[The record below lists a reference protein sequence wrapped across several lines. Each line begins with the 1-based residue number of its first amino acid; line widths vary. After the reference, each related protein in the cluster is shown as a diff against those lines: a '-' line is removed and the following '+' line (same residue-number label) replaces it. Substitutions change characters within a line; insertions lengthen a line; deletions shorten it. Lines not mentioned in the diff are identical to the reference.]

1 MVLEVEKLKRIVGI
15 WAVGQMSPLWMELLD
30 LITISVF
37 IMAGVTTTL
46 RMIKRGE
53 D

>member
-1 MVLEVEKLKRIVGI
+1 MVVEVEKLKRIVGI

-37 IMAGVTTTL
+37 IMAGETMTL
-46 RMIKRGE
+46 RMIRRG
-53 D
+53 DD

>member
-37 IMAGVTTTL
+37 IMAGVTMTL

>member
-37 IMAGVTTTL
+37 IMAGETMTL
-46 RMIKRGE
+46 RMIRRG
-53 D
+53 DD